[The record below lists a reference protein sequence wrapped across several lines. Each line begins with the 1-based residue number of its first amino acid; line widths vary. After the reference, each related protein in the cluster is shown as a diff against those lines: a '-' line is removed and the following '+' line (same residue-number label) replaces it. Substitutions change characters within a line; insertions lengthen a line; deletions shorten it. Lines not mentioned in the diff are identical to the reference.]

1 MSFKSFF
8 KIPHHEF
15 WPWWLM
21 IGPVLPTWI
30 WNGIKLRSATYF
42 TTVNPSIE
50 DGGLI
55 DESKIELNDLM
66 PIAYLPITISF
77 RRPFTISKV
86 MEVYSASNINY
97 PCIAKPDKG
106 GRGKNVALLNNS
118 AMLQEYISNIDKDF
132 MIQEYCDYPLELGV
146 FYYGIPDTNDY
157 AVTSI
162 VAKEFL
168 QVKGDGTSTIE
179 ELLQQ
184 DFRSRKQVE
193 RLNDVSPQLLTEVLA
208 PGEVRLLEPIGNH
221 CRGTLFRNHNH
232 RINQQLSDVFH
243 AISKQIP
250 DFYFGRFDLKV
261 TSWEDLFEGKNIKI
275 IELNG
280 IAADVAHIYDPNMK
294 YWQAIKDQIFHAKI
308 AGKIAA
314 IQIKKGVQPSSIKN
328 ILKKTKR
335 VLEDLNA

>member
-1 MSFKSFF
+1 MNFKSFF

-21 IGPVLPTWI
+21 VGPVLPTWI

-55 DESKIELNDLM
+55 DESKIDLNDLM
-66 PIAYLPITISF
+66 PDEYLPQTISF
-77 RRPFTISKV
+77 RRPFTKSKIV
-86 MEVYSASNINY
+86 EAFRNSKIDY

-106 GRGKNVALLNNS
+106 GRGKKVALLNNLN
-118 AMLQEYISNIDKDF
+118 MLESYIDDIDEDF

-146 FYYGIPDTNDY
+146 FYYGIPDTDEY

-168 QVKGDGTSTIE
+168 QVIGDGVHTIE
-179 ELLQQ
+179 QLLQQ
-184 DFRSRKQVE
+184 DFRSSKQIE
-193 RLNDVSPQLLTEVLA
+193 RLSINDAQLLQLVLQD
-208 PGEVRLLEPIGNH
+208 GEQRLLEPIGNH
-221 CRGTLFRNHNH
+221 CRGTLFRNHSH
-232 RINQQLSDVFH
+232 RINQQLSEVFH

-261 TSWEDLFEGKNIKI
+261 SSWEDLMIGKNIKI

-280 IAADVAHIYDPNMK
+280 IAADVAHIYDPSMK

-314 IQIKKGVQPSSIKN
+314 VQIKKGVQPSSLKN
-328 ILKKTKR
+328 IIKKTKR